1 LSPSRTFTIA
11 IARVIAFVRIRPR
24 YRARD
29 RVRAFALAIARAVA
43 FARIRV

>member
-1 LSPSRTFTIA
+1 LLPTRTFTIA

-24 YRARD
+24 NRVRD
-29 RVRAFALAIARAVA
+29 RVRAFALAIARVVA